1 MVSAYVTSDLDGLK
15 DEQLAG
21 HLSRVR
27 DIFSK
32 LTYKTNGVKTYY
44 YRIDPSISETEKGF
58 WYVNLDGDGFEEH
71 EPTDITLY
79 DTKDTS
85 HLVWFT
91 VPKATGAS
99 IWLPPYITDNL
110 DVRVISYNVPVYWN
124 DRFVGV
130 IGIEIDYSTMAEQ
143 VDHISLYD
151 NGYAFINDAESNL
164 IYHPHID
171 VPSLAEPIKSPDG
184 LPSDNLFFRYT
195 FDGVEKQGV
204 CLPLSNGMRLNVAV
218 PVSEINALWQRWI
231 NQIFIIAIVLIVV
244 AIFVTMRFSDRITK
258 PLRKLT
264 EVAEKKNDGDYD
276 SRLDYGGNDEVGVL
290 TNTFNRLTAHLKNY
304 ITDLNNLAYADAL
317 TSVHNIE
324 DLVVLTRLDEMK
336 ESELTDVD
344 LSAVVAESSEPFR
357 SVAENDGK
365 RFNVDI
371 APDIR
376 IKGDKRG
383 LQQIVSILLDNAV
396 KYCDA
401 NGAITVKFESRAR
414 GKGAKIVIS
423 NTYVDGKDVD
433 TSRFFERFYRQD
445 ESHNSEKSGFGI
457 GLSMAKEITERMKGK
472 LRVNYSGDTI
482 SFTVEV

>member
-1 MVSAYVTSDLDGLK
+1 MFKKLQRKFMVLSTLVLLLVIGVVGGVVYWIATGILMSQTSVL
-15 DEQLAG
+15 
-21 HLSRVR
+21 
-27 DIFSK
+27 
-32 LTYKTNGVKTYY
+32 
-44 YRIDPSISETEKGF
+44 
-58 WYVNLDGDGFEEH
+58 VNLIFDNDGTLPSHDSDFDSTQERFLALNVESIH
-71 EPTDITLY
+71 EARFFSAKQTDE
-79 DTKDTS
+79 
-85 HLVWFT
+85 
-91 VPKATGAS
+91 
-99 IWLPPYITDNL
+99 
-110 DVRVISYNVPVYWN
+110 
-124 DRFVGV
+124 
-130 IGIEIDYSTMAEQ
+130 GIEIVAT
-143 VDHISLYD
+143 HIAAISEED
-151 NGYAFINDAESNL
+151 EIA
-164 IYHPHID
+164 
-171 VPSLAEPIKSPDG
+171 LAEKAFERRGSEGRISIAGNRILHYARRSMDDDSVMVVMIDSTSRYG
-184 LPSDNLFFRYT
+184 LVRLVMMYMFALWLTVLILYVIVMGHFSKKLIHPFIEND
-195 FDGVEKQGV
+195 EKQKRFITNASHE
-204 CLPLSNGMRLNVAV
+204 LKTPLAV
-218 PVSEINALWQRWI
+218 ISANTE
-231 NQIFIIAIVLIVV
+231 
-244 AIFVTMRFSDRITK
+244 M
-258 PLRKLT
+258 T
-264 EVAEKKNDGDYD
+264 EVLGGKSKWTESTRRQIK
-276 SRLDYGGNDEVGVL
+276 RLQTL
-290 TNTFNRLTAHLKNY
+290 
-304 ITDLNNLAYADAL
+304 
-317 TSVHNIE
+317 IE

-365 RFNVDI
+365 RFTADI

-401 NGAITVKFESRAR
+401 NGAITVRLESRAR